1 MINKRSLICM
11 FKHLRE
17 LEVLTLFQI
26 WIVSSWT
33 ITQEPSL
40 TLLLQLHCHSFTLTF
55 NDLKNMDEVRYYFPL
70 QVQTTYFG
78 FDLILACAWSVQLQ
92 AILVLSHHA
101 KKEISH

>member
-17 LEVLTLFQI
+17 LEVLALFQI
-26 WIVSSWT
+26 WIVSSGT

-40 TLLLQLHCHSFTLTF
+40 TLLLQLHCHCFTLTF
-55 NDLKNMDEVRYYFPL
+55 NDLENMDEVRDYFPL
-70 QVQTTYFG
+70 QVQTTYFR

-92 AILVLSHHA
+92 AILVLSPHA
-101 KKEISH
+101 KEVSN